1 MNTGKRWTVFALVAG
16 ALAMALTAA
25 ACGGGAKASTVRV
38 VAQEWS
44 FQPSVASVGA
54 GTVTFEVVNQG
65 KQDHELV
72 ILKTDLP
79 DAALKMRASEDKVDE
94 GASGTNVGEVED
106 IEAGHTKTGSF
117 ALTVGRYVFLC
128 NIAGHY
134 KSGMVKSFDV
144 K

>member
-1 MNTGKRWTVFALVAG
+1 MFALVAG
-16 ALAMALTAA
+16 ALAMALAAA

-38 VAQEWS
+38 VVQEWI
-44 FQPSVASVGA
+44 FQPTVASVRA
-54 GTVTFEVVNQG
+54 GTVTFEVVNEG

-79 DAALKMRASEDKVDE
+79 DAALKMRASEDKVNE
-94 GASGTNVGEVED
+94 GASGKNVGEAED
-106 IEAGHTKTGSF
+106 IEAGHTKTGTF
-117 ALTVGRYVFLC
+117 DFTPGRYVLLC

-134 KSGMVKSFDV
+134 KSGMATSFDV